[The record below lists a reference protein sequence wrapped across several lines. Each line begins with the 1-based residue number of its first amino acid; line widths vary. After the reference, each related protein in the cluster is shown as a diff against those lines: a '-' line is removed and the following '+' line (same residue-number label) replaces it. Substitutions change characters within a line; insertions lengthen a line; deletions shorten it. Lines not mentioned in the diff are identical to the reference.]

1 MWWQGLLQGKN
12 MPSCTIF
19 TLLHE
24 AEKAHHQHS
33 ATFLVAVANQN
44 GTFILSAVGGCIGQ
58 LGGMYTFSNEQQQRR
73 HLDPVL
79 IPVPL
84 STKLS

>member
-12 MPSCTIF
+12 MPSYTIF

-44 GTFILSAVGGCIGQ
+44 GTLILSAVGGCIGQ
-58 LGGMYTFSNEQQQRR
+58 LGGMYTFSNKQQQGR